1 MEIYTTDAEARLTQ
15 FEGAAAELSG
25 PVPSS
30 EPIIGARH
38 GSPTTLMAQHK
49 KRGRIRLL
57 LAEHH
62 LMFAQ
67 GLQSL
72 LHDKFDLV
80 GTAGN
85 GEELIEATIRLG
97 PDVILVDISMPVLNG
112 FDAVRQIRQS
122 GSKAKIIF
130 LTMYDDARLV
140 ADAFRSGGSGYILKQ
155 ATGDELV
162 NAITEVAKGNHYVSP
177 LVTNRPMKP
186 LTDSTRKRTIT
197 PRQREVL
204 GLISRGL
211 TMKEVAAR
219 LNISIRTAESHKY
232 QMLEALE
239 VKTTAEL
246 IRYSFR
252 LGLIG

>member
-1 MEIYTTDAEARLTQ
+1 LTM
-15 FEGAAAELSG
+15 
-25 PVPSS
+25 SS
-30 EPIIGARH
+30 
-38 GSPTTLMAQHK
+38 TTLMAQHQNM
-49 KRGRIRLL
+49 GRIRLL
-57 LAEHH
+57 LADHH
-62 LMFAQ
+62 VMFTQA
-67 GLQSL
+67 LQSL

-85 GEELIEATIRLG
+85 GEELIEATIRLA
-97 PDVILVDISMPVLNG
+97 PDMILVDISMPVLDS

-122 GSKAKIIF
+122 GSEAKIIF
-130 LTMYDDARLV
+130 LSMYDDARLV
-140 ADAFRSGGSGYILKQ
+140 ADAFRCGGSGYILKQ

-162 NAITEVAKGNHYVSP
+162 NAITEVAKGNNYVSP
-177 LVTNRPMKP
+177 LVTNMPIKP
-186 LTDSTRKRTIT
+186 LTDSTHKRIT

-204 GLISRGL
+204 RLISRGL

-232 QMLEALE
+232 QMFEALE

-252 LGLIG
+252 LGLVA

>member
-1 MEIYTTDAEARLTQ
+1 MESYMTDAEARRTQ
-15 FEGAAAELSG
+15 LNGASVELSG
-25 PVPSS
+25 SVPSS

-38 GSPTTLMAQHK
+38 GSSPTLMAQHK
-49 KRGRIRLL
+49 NMRRIRLL
-57 LAEHH
+57 HADHH
-62 LMFAQ
+62 VMFAQ

-85 GEELIEATIRLG
+85 GQELIAATIRLR
-97 PDVILVDISMPVLNG
+97 PDVILVDISLPVLNG
-112 FDAVRQIRQS
+112 FDAVRQIRQIS
-122 GSKAKIIF
+122 SEAKIIF
-130 LTMYDDARLV
+130 LTMYDDPRLV
-140 ADAFRSGGSGYILKQ
+140 ADAFRCGGSGYILKQ

-162 NAITEVAKGNHYVSP
+162 KAITEVAKGNHYVSP

-186 LTDSTRKRTIT
+186 LTGSTRKSIT

-204 GLISRGL
+204 RLISRGL

-219 LNISIRTAESHKY
+219 LNISTRTAEAHKY

-252 LGLIG
+252 LGLIA